1 MKLNKV
7 MALALSGLMAVSML
21 AGCSN
26 GTPNGEEN
34 NEGQDQVTVNA
45 AAEVL
50 NKMQDVVD
58 FKSDAK
64 TDGYLNVTLKPEI
77 VESLEDN
84 NSTLAAAQTHW
95 DFYEAVQ
102 NKMVYEDQ
110 QNLKSAFDFNST
122 ITASKKDDIKAT
134 EIVLYAINDDDVLS
148 IEHLMTMLEAQ
159 LSVDDFETEATVG
172 SLTYKVNYN
181 GSVSA
186 KKVTASDDD
195 GTYSVYVVAVSITR
209 TAGDVK

>member
-84 NSTLAAAQTHW
+84 TSTLTVAQKDW
-95 DFYEAVQ
+95 DFYKAVQ

-110 QNLKSAFDFNST
+110 QNLNTAFDFNT
-122 ITASKKDDIKAT
+122 ISASKKDDIKKT

-148 IEHLMTMLEAQ
+148 IEHLMTMLESQ
-159 LSVDDFETEATVG
+159 LGVDNFKTEAKVG
-172 SLTYKVNYN
+172 NLTYKVNYN